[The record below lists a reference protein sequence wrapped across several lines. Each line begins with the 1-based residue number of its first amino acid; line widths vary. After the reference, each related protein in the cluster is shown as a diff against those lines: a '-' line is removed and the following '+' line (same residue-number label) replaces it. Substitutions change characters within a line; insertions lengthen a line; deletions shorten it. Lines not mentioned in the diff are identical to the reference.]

1 MRRLILSLM
10 ASVVGL
16 PAAAQTPAANVV
28 TSDAPEATS
37 ITLYRDPNRGGGD
50 AINRNW
56 LNGFALVTET
66 RTIAIPAGRAVIR
79 FEGVSGGILS
89 ESAIVTGLP
98 SDVSEK
104 NLDADL
110 LSPRSLYDRALG
122 RRVMVRRT
130 DASGRMHEE
139 QAVIRS
145 GASGAAVLETAD
157 GFEAL
162 RCSGLNETLL
172 YGAVPP
178 GLSAKPT
185 LSIETTSPVARTVTV
200 QLSYLAGGFDWQ
212 ADYVVTMQGDGTARM
227 FGWITLASTDVTS
240 YPNAQTQVVAGR
252 TNRTSNYPRQIGTG
266 APLALQCWPEASY
279 DDLEQE
285 EYDGFGPPPPPPPP
299 PPPMMAYAPAPSADA
314 IVVTG
319 SRIARQE
326 DLGDLKLYRVPQPTT
341 VAAKAQKQVALMD
354 KVGVR
359 LRPIYVSELYGTQ
372 LQPIQLRLRGEN
384 KVESGLGL
392 PLPAGPV
399 ALFEETRIRP
409 ILIGEASVDDIPVG
423 EDIELR
429 VAAGP
434 GVAASLDVTDN
445 KEGEAR
451 LRLAVTNANPWP
463 IAYEAVLTHAGAER
477 IDRASSRLVREDG
490 ETLWRVRVPANG
502 SATLN
507 YRSRQPR

>member
-1 MRRLILSLM
+1 MRRLILSVL
-10 ASVVGL
+10 AGALTL
-16 PAAAQTPAANVV
+16 PAAAQDVV
-28 TSDAPEATS
+28 TSDAPETTS
-37 ITLYRDPNRGGGD
+37 ITIYRDPNRGGDD

-66 RTIAIPAGRAVIR
+66 RTIAIPAGTAVIR
-79 FEGVSGGILS
+79 FEGVSSGILS

-110 LSPRSLYDRALG
+110 LSPRSLHDRSLG
-122 RRVMVRRT
+122 RRVTIRRT
-130 DASGRMHEE
+130 DTRGQVREE

-145 GASGAAVLETAD
+145 GADGAAVLETAD

-162 RCSGLNETLL
+162 RCSGLNETIR
-172 YGAVPP
+172 YDAVPP

-227 FGWITLASTDVTS
+227 FGWITLASADVTS
-240 YPNAQTQVVAGR
+240 YPNAQAQVVAGR
-252 TNRTSNYPRQIGTG
+252 TNRTSSYARQIGMG
-266 APLALQCWPEASY
+266 APLSLQCWPEASY
-279 DDLEQE
+279 DQLERE
-285 EYDGFGPPPPPPPP
+285 GFGPPPPPPPP
-299 PPPMMAYAPAPSADA
+299 APLPAPAMMARADS

-326 DLGDLKLYRVPQPTT
+326 DLGDFKLYRVPQPTT

-354 KVGVR
+354 RTGVR
-359 LRPIYVSELYGTQ
+359 LRPVYVSQLYGTQ
-372 LQPIQLRLRGEN
+372 IQPTQLQLRGEN
-384 KVESGLGL
+384 KVSSGLGL

-399 ALFEETRIRP
+399 ALFEETRVRP
-409 ILIGEASVDDIPVG
+409 ILIGEASVDDVPVG
-423 EDIELR
+423 EDVELR

-434 GVAASLDVTDN
+434 GVVAALEVTDRQPN
-445 KEGEAR
+445 ETR
-451 LRLAVTNANPWP
+451 LRLSVTNANRWP
-463 IAYEAVLTHAGAER
+463 IEYEAVLTRAGSER
-477 IDRASSRLVREDG
+477 IDRASARLVREDG